1 MKNLIVS
8 VSGSLLAFLILGF
21 LSDKNIPNN
30 SLDLKPSQTYK
41 KVFISSNKLLD
52 SIEHFK
58 ASKHQKYEFEI
69 KKSLEN
75 VKNQEKKQEELNL
88 SIDSIYCVVDSSNII
103 NN

>member
-1 MKNLIVS
+1 MKNLLVS
-8 VSGSLLAFLILGF
+8 VSGSLLAFIALG
-21 LSDKNIPNN
+21 LVSNKTHSD
-30 SLDLKPSQTYK
+30 SVELKPNYGTQLR
-41 KVFISSNKLLD
+41 ISSNNRLLD

-58 ASKHQKYEFEI
+58 TLKHQQYESEI

-75 VKNQEKKQEELNL
+75 VKNHEKKQEELNL